1 MAAKGVIARYLGLA
15 VSGERAL
22 ADAFVLVGLRHAA
35 EPELRNAARLYS
47 NWSRAHVNA
56 LRSVADRYGAVR
68 CRAGSRLQRALFR
81 GRRLGGFGLVRDFHD
96 LLTLA
101 TAVHGCWTALQQ
113 AARERR
119 DRDLEAVC
127 GACDAETVRQISWLE
142 MKLRQSAPQAL
153 TVPSP
158 TARELV
164 ASIPSGDDVGAIIDL
179 VPGPALRRFVP
190 MTSAVAMLVVLALL
204 LRVGGAIP
212 AGYTR

>member
-1 MAAKGVIARYLGLA
+1 MIARYLGLA

-47 NWSRAHVNA
+47 TWCRAHVDA
-56 LRSVADRYGAVR
+56 LRPVVDRYGAAR
-68 CRAGSRLQRALFR
+68 CREGKRLQRALFR
-81 GRRLGGFGLVRDFHD
+81 GQRLGGFGLVRDVHD

-127 GACDAETVRQISWLE
+127 GACDAETTRQISWLE
-142 MKLRQSAPQAL
+142 TKLRQSAPQAL
-153 TVPSP
+153 TVPSL
-158 TARELV
+158 TGRELL
-164 ASIPSGDDVGAIIDL
+164 ASIPAGDQVGAIIDL
-179 VPGPALRRFVP
+179 VPGPALRRLVP
-190 MTSAVAMLVVLALL
+190 TTSAVAVLVVFGFVLVMVSSYPSRAH
-204 LRVGGAIP
+204 
-212 AGYTR
+212 

>member
-1 MAAKGVIARYLGLA
+1 MAAKGMIAGYLGLA

-56 LRSVADRYGAVR
+56 LRSVADRYGAAR
-68 CRAGSRLQRALFR
+68 CGAGRRLQRALFR
-81 GRRLGGFGLVRDFHD
+81 GRRQGGFGLVRDFHD

-127 GACDAETVRQISWLE
+127 GACDAETTRQISWLE
-142 MKLRQSAPQAL
+142 TKLRQSAPQAL

-158 TARELV
+158 TGRELL
-164 ASIPSGDDVGAIIDL
+164 ASIPGRDEVGAIIDL
-179 VPGPALRRFVP
+179 VPGPALRRLVP
-190 MTSAVAMLVVLALL
+190 MTSAVAMLVVFGLL
-204 LRVGGAIP
+204 LRRASH
-212 AGYTR
+212 AGH